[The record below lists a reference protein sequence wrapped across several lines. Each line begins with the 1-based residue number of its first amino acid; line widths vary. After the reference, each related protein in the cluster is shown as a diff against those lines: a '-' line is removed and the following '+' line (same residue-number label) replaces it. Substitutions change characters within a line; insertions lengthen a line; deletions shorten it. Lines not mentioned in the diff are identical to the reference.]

1 MVSFWLENP
10 NTLLNKNYVTEIWP
24 NSDFNLARKLN
35 AITRLI
41 IILTILG
48 YFFTKSPYIPVSAV
62 ISIIVLVIIYKTKV
76 KTEDEGFVGSFKKR
90 DGSIKDLDNLLQKEF
105 TMPTK
110 KNPLMNVL
118 MTEYSENPKR
128 QQAAPAYNE
137 LVEEEKTADEIEV
150 KSSSLSI
157 ALASPHMVLP
167 LIVFAISLTASKS
180 PLLAIGKAQAQ
191 DKKLFKN
198 LGDNLS
204 FENSMRN
211 FYAMPNTKIPNNQKD
226 FALFCYGNMPSC
238 KEGDALQC
246 TKNNALFRTT

>member
-24 NSDFNLARKLN
+24 SNDFDLARKLN

-48 YFFTKSPYIPVSAV
+48 YFLTKSVYIPVSAI
-62 ISIIVLVIIYKTKV
+62 ISLVVLVIIYKTKI
-76 KTEDEGFVGSFKKR
+76 KTENEGFTSSFKKR
-90 DGSIKDLDNLLQKEF
+90 DEAVKDLDNLLQKEF

-118 MTEYSENPKR
+118 MNEYSENPTR
-128 QQAAPAYNE
+128 EQAAPAYNE
-137 LVEEEKTADEIEV
+137 LVEEEVNE
-150 KSSSLSI
+150 
-157 ALASPHMVLP
+157 
-167 LIVFAISLTASKS
+167 
-180 PLLAIGKAQAQ
+180 KAQYQ